1 MFLFKAKILPTSG
14 KIACFQFPE
23 CSISY
28 TKIMPTSGKKVHFQF
43 PECSISY
50 AKIMKK

>member
-1 MFLFKAKILPTSG
+1 MFLFKAKIMPTSG
-14 KIACFQFPE
+14 KKVCFQFPE
-23 CSISY
+23 CSLSY
-28 TKIMPTSGKKVHFQF
+28 AKILPTSGKKVHFQF